1 MSERKENWQQAW
13 LEGAG
18 ESDVSSSNAPGG
30 VAPEFDLLPGIEL
43 SSASTPQVWVDPKTD
58 RKLSSPAGFDTIRTE
73 TVLSRF
79 PVHNLAKKGNVD
91 IHILRRND
99 RGEVEIRWEVSF
111 NSKYGQPRQLAYKLD
126 TLVVNRRLEEE
137 GRPLPKLIRLGSLRE
152 IAERLELGSNT
163 NIIKRALRQNASA
176 FITVRVN
183 YTNLQGV
190 QKTVEADFTR
200 YSVIFTGEKLP
211 DKRRADAVY
220 LNLHDVYWSILNE
233 APWRPLDYDYLKALG
248 PAAQRFYEIV
258 SYRFYNAFRFRN
270 LNASKIAYSEYCL
283 YSAQQRYFDYEHFK
297 KQMYKVHL
305 PHRKSGYLAEVRYQA
320 ITDAEGRPDWM
331 MWYVPGP
338 KARREFEVFTGLPID
353 SEPPRFLEEPA
364 ASKPAGREKR
374 LSNRRASN
382 PESPSVEATTPSLGA
397 LLAQD
402 SAGAVPQLSQRST
415 FVAQLKKRGVSERQ
429 AEILVDGLK
438 PDQNLLEQLEWA
450 DWRIA
455 SEPSGTFRNPPGF
468 YVSVVRD
475 NTPVPD
481 SFESTNRREHRESMT
496 PLPDPAEFEEEW
508 LDYKS
513 EMVTRYIASIPPS
526 DYEAM
531 VDRQQREYVRQY
543 RAAEQWPAETLRQTA
558 RNAVAVQLEQELGLP
573 GLEEYA
579 AGKRKAS

>member
-1 MSERKENWQQAW
+1 MSGRKEHWQQTR

-18 ESDVSSSNAPGG
+18 ESAEAISSGA
-30 VAPEFDLLPGIEL
+30 VDAQQTELDLLPAIEL
-43 SSASTPQVWVDPKTD
+43 DATGDGYWNPAAVAKAD
-58 RKLSSPAGFDTIRTE
+58 RKLGTTAAFETIRTE

-91 IHILRRND
+91 IHILRRNE

-183 YTNLQGV
+183 YTTLQGV

-270 LNASKIAYSEYCL
+270 LQASKIAYSEYCL

-320 ITDAEGRPDWM
+320 ITDADGRPDWM

-338 KARREFEVFTGLPID
+338 KARREYEVFTGLPIESD
-353 SEPPRFLEEPA
+353 PPRLGDEPA
-364 ASKPAGREKR
+364 ASKPAAREKR
-374 LSNRRASN
+374 LGSRRASA
-382 PESPSVEATTPSLGA
+382 SSADTAMPSLGA

-402 SAGAVPQLSQRST
+402 AAASVVQPSPRANYLGELM
-415 FVAQLKKRGVSERQ
+415 KRGVSERQ
-429 AEILVDGLK
+429 AELLVDGLK
-438 PDQNLLEQLEWA
+438 PGQNLLEQLEWA

-455 SEPSGTFRNPPGF
+455 SEPPGSFRNPPGF
-468 YVSVVRD
+468 YVSVIRD
-475 NTPVPD
+475 NTPVPET
-481 SFESTNRREHRESMT
+481 FESTSRREHRQT
-496 PLPDPAEFEEEW
+496 PAPQADPAEFEQEW

-513 EMVTRYIASIPPS
+513 DMVTRYIASISPV

-543 RAAEQWPAETLRQTA
+543 RAAEHWPAETLRQTA

-573 GLEEYA
+573 GLEEFA